1 MERKGLALE
10 KAQFKLES
18 DGAGFVG
25 YASTFGNVDSYGD
38 TIVKGAYADTLKT
51 HGLPKMFFNHNA
63 NAVPIGKWVD
73 AKEDDYGL
81 LLKGEF
87 TPGNAL
93 AQEVKAALQH
103 GTLDSMSIGYMLRK
117 GDYETTTAG
126 RLIKRVSRLAETSI
140 VTFPAD
146 SFARVDLAS
155 VKMADEAD
163 VANAIDWLAKA
174 IKLHKG
180 HMDGSEPPTPKSQEA
195 MMKMMERAMSY
206 LGGSTMKSMD
216 FEALLPE
223 CKTERDIER
232 LLRDA
237 GLGKWEA
244 MAIVSRAKAI
254 FDGRDAPED
263 AQAKT
268 DALILERLQKL
279 SA

>member
-1 MERKGLALE
+1 MKGNPMERKGLALE

-38 TIVKGAYADTLKT
+38 TIVKGAYADTLKA

-93 AQEVKAALQH
+93 AEEVRAALKH

-117 GDYETTTAG
+117 GDYETTEAG
-126 RLIKRVSRLAETSI
+126 RIIKKVARLAETSI

-146 SFARVDLAS
+146 SFARVDMAS
-155 VKMADEAD
+155 VKS
-163 VANAIDWLAKA
+163 I
-174 IKLHKG
+174 
-180 HMDGSEPPTPKSQEA
+180 
-195 MMKMMERAMSY
+195 
-206 LGGSTMKSMD
+206 D

>member
-1 MERKGLALE
+1 MERKAIALE
-10 KAQFKLES
+10 NAQFKLES
-18 DGAGFVG
+18 DGGGFVG

-38 TIVKGAYADTLKT
+38 TIVKGAYLDTLKT
-51 HGLPKMFFNHNA
+51 HGLPKMFFNHDSE
-63 NAVPIGKWVD
+63 AVPIGKWID

-93 AQEVKAALQH
+93 AQEVKAALKH
-103 GTLDSMSIGYMLRK
+103 GTLDSMSIGYLLKR
-117 GDYETTTAG
+117 GDYETTEAG
-126 RLIKRVSRLAETSI
+126 RTIKKVSRLAETSI

-146 SFARVDLAS
+146 SFARVDASS
-155 VKMADEAD
+155 VK
-163 VANAIDWLAKA
+163 NI
-174 IKLHKG
+174 
-180 HMDGSEPPTPKSQEA
+180 
-195 MMKMMERAMSY
+195 
-206 LGGSTMKSMD
+206 D

-244 MAIVSRAKAI
+244 MAIVSRVKAL
-254 FDGRDAPED
+254 FGGRDAQQD
-263 AQAKT
+263 ADAKT
-268 DALILERLQKL
+268 AALILERLQKI